1 MNALLC
7 GTDSRTPGAN
17 TGNADAIVLAQL
29 SADRTRLA
37 LVSVTRDSYV
47 PLATGGRGKIN
58 AAYARGGADGLKR
71 TVSTLFGGLAI
82 PYTAQTDFTDF
93 IELTKLL
100 DGFTVNNRVASSVTS
115 SVTGTVTRFPAGRL
129 TLHGADGLIYA
140 RQRKGLPRGD
150 LDRAERHRAVLAGM
164 LARVKEIAA
173 TDPVRFA
180 RLAASAW
187 TKVRVTGPLTAA
199 QVPALGV
206 VLGRLDARSVTSLQV
221 PVADYRTVGGASVNI
236 LDAAKTRALGAALR
250 AGDVRAYVQANGT
263 S

>member
-129 TLHGADGLIYA
+129 TLHG
-140 RQRKGLPRGD
+140 
-150 LDRAERHRAVLAGM
+150 
-164 LARVKEIAA
+164 
-173 TDPVRFA
+173 
-180 RLAASAW
+180 
-187 TKVRVTGPLTAA
+187 
-199 QVPALGV
+199 
-206 VLGRLDARSVTSLQV
+206 
-221 PVADYRTVGGASVNI
+221 
-236 LDAAKTRALGAALR
+236 
-250 AGDVRAYVQANGT
+250 
-263 S
+263 